1 MYFPVA
7 TKRLI
12 AAHQVSH
19 RPTFLPGFALKLM
32 DEANLLTLVFLK
44 SFTVLVVS

>member
-12 AAHQVSH
+12 AAQQVS
-19 RPTFLPGFALKLM
+19 PSYGFLLKLM
-32 DEANLLTLVFLK
+32 DEANLLTSFFKK